1 MTKASGLDYSAWRFH
16 FSATPAQHPPGLHI
30 DPVHGTE
37 MVHGAAAVRQALLL
51 LIATRP
57 GERVMRPDYGCN
69 LQQLLFMPNDET
81 TAGLAIHYI
90 EQAITR
96 FEPRVQIVELDANPV
111 PDRPNVMLIEL
122 RYRIRATQA
131 VDQLTVSFD
140 LASESIS

>member
-1 MTKASGLDYSAWRFH
+1 MKASGLDYSAWRFH
-16 FSATPAQHPPGLHI
+16 FSATPGQHPPGLHI

-37 MVHGAAAVRQALLL
+37 MVQGAAAVRQALLL

-69 LQQLLFMPNDET
+69 LQQLMFMPNDET
-81 TAGLAIHYI
+81 TAGLAIHYV

-96 FEPRVQIVELDANPV
+96 FEPRVEIVELDANPM
-111 PDRPNVMLIEL
+111 PDRPNVMFIEL
-122 RYRIRATQA
+122 QYRIKVTQA
-131 VDQLTVSFD
+131 VDQLAVTFD